1 MRSFAR
7 SSLLCGRLVA
17 GSDSPELA
25 AKTAATIALQA
36 IGGGGTGCQVC
47 ESPQNT
53 VISGR
58 VAVVHAGDAPGTA
71 SLDAVDA
78 TTGAT
83 TGPVYEQAT
92 KDKADVGAW
101 VSLDAWTV
109 TFNAGASALVGFA

>member
-58 VAVVHAGDAPGTA
+58 VAVVDAGDAPGTA
-71 SLDAVDA
+71 SLDAVD
-78 TTGAT
+78 AT

-109 TFNAGASALVGFA
+109 TFNAGASALAVFT